1 MIYLNEGIKELIFDF
16 QRRLLDKFQFEQL
29 VGVEM
34 GVAYGGGIEALA
46 KVWKER
52 GIVYGY
58 DTFVGHPIYI
68 TPDQSSTEAT
78 CMRYVERQQGKEKMN
93 IDYIRRELE
102 DQGLDNVRLIQ
113 GLVHPDSCADLE
125 KIHYAML
132 DMDMLESMGAGYE
145 AVKDKIVPG
154 GYLLLHDVD
163 CFPRLNS
170 WYNETVKTD
179 PRWIVISEDKI
190 VILERA
196 SAEATK
202 PAEATEPKTTE
213 TKKPRSERKVKL

>member
-1 MIYLNEGIKELIFDF
+1 MIYLNESISTQIEDV
-16 QRRLLDKFQFEQL
+16 QRKLLEKFQFEQL

-34 GVAYGGGIEALA
+34 GVAYGGGVEALA
-46 KVWKER
+46 KVWKGR
-52 GIVYGY
+52 GTVYGY

-68 TPDQSSTEAT
+68 TPDQGNLEAT
-78 CMRYVERQQGKEKMN
+78 CMRYIEKQHGKAGMN
-93 IDYIRRELE
+93 IDVIRGELE
-102 DQGLDNVRLIQ
+102 AQGLDNVRLVQ
-113 GLVHPDSCADLE
+113 GLVHPQSCADLE

-163 CFPRLNS
+163 CFPRLAA
-170 WYNETVKTD
+170 WYRETIQTD
-179 PRWIVISEDKI
+179 PRWNVISEDKI

-196 SAEATK
+196 AEN
-202 PAEATEPKTTE
+202 PAELQNTEPK
-213 TKKPRSERKVKL
+213 KPKSERKFKL

>member
-16 QRRLLDKFQFEQL
+16 QIRLLDKFQFEQL
-29 VGVEM
+29 TGVEM
-34 GVAYGGGIEALA
+34 GVAYGGGVEALA
-46 KVWKER
+46 RVWKDR

-68 TPDQSSTEAT
+68 TPDQTNLEAT

-113 GLVHPDSCADLE
+113 GLVTPQSCADLE

-154 GYLLLHDVD
+154 GYLLLHDIDV
-163 CFPRLNS
+163 FPRLNA
-170 WYNETVKTD
+170 WYSQIIKPD
-179 PRWIVISEDKI
+179 PRWTVINEEKL

-196 SAEATK
+196 GAT
-202 PAEATEPKTTE
+202 AAEPKNAE
-213 TKKPRSERKVKL
+213 TKKPKGERKFKL